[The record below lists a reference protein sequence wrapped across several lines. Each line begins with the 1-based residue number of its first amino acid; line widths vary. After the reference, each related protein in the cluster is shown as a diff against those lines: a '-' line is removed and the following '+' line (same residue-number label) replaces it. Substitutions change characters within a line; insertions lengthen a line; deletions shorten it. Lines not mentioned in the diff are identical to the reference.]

1 MTPSFKS
8 SRRLTLG
15 TPQDNTTSSDTSSHS
30 ATPEFTPSVTPPQ
43 EKQLSLGNLEDITT
57 MDEIK
62 EKDSETKSDTL
73 PVVAEG
79 KIDEGTTNVAEST
92 KKVKCK
98 KLGCKSHATSKKPSK
113 SKKKAP
119 SSDSSS
125 SSSSSSS
132 DSESDQSE
140 SSSDEDRKKSK
151 KKKKNRKRNA
161 KSSKK
166 NDTSEEET
174 ESSDET
180 STDEDKK
187 KRKKRKKSK
196 KTRKAASDTEDE
208 NEKDDD
214 PVARA
219 QAQLDALALR
229 RRGYLG
235 HGGNVR
241 IGQRQVLDEVKKTS
255 GSKTKTTE
263 KKTKDSKPAYFRVD
277 QLWDTSRHNW
287 NLTQTSEKQGEDE
300 YGKYIFHVRRKF
312 DWEGKYDS
320 TVVDIKSKTLKEA
333 LKSVM
338 GECKAV
344 SLEEKTPAIDPNM
357 LFMYLEEIRA
367 HMNELKVKS
376 KSEDKKKAKKLKV
389 QASHVKVLVKFLDKD
404 YSETKKTLYPLL
416 EANLITFDLLWFLY
430 KSNEIA
436 YCPTYSNLDEPRA
449 FKIEYATKES
459 SFVRGTWYNI
469 EGKYF
474 EYDGKT
480 HGRGSLEVEVESF
493 KGPKPITSL
502 ACYPLK
508 YHKEPE
514 QLREQLIQRG
524 RKFLALKGMNYRF
537 HKGMAFYKKKRQVI
551 KVNIN
556 GRIMIDPAGH
566 RRYGQVHSLMVLVKG
581 YWH

>member
-1 MTPSFKS
+1 MIPPFNISK
-8 SRRLTLG
+8 RLTSW
-15 TPQDNTTSSDTSSHS
+15 TPQSNTTSSDTSSHP
-30 ATPEFTPSVTPPQ
+30 ATPEFTPSITPPL
-43 EKQLSLGNLEDITT
+43 EKQSLLGEAEGVTR
-57 MDEIK
+57 MDEIQ
-62 EKDSETKSDTL
+62 EKDAETKGDTP
-73 PVVAEG
+73 PVVAESKVDSG
-79 KIDEGTTNVAEST
+79 PTNAAEPI
-92 KKVKCK
+92 KRGKCK
-98 KLGCKSHATSKKPSK
+98 KPGCKSHAKSKKPSK
-113 SKKKAP
+113 SKKKAR
-119 SSDSSS
+119 SSNSSS

-132 DSESDQSE
+132 DSESDQSD
-140 SSSDEDRKKSK
+140 SSSEEDRRKSK
-151 KKKKNRKRNA
+151 RKNRRRKT

-166 NDTSEEET
+166 KDSSDEET

-187 KRKKRKKSK
+187 KKRKKK
-196 KTRKAASDTEDE
+196 KTKKARKVASDSEDE
-208 NEKDDD
+208 NDKDDD

-219 QAQLDALALR
+219 QAQLDALNLR

-235 HGGNVR
+235 QGGNVR
-241 IGQRQVLDEVKKTS
+241 IGQRQVLDELKKPS
-255 GSKTKTTE
+255 GSKAKTSE
-263 KKTKDSKPAYFRVD
+263 KKTKDTKPSYFRVD

-367 HMNELKVKS
+367 HMNELKAKS
-376 KSEDKKKAKKLKV
+376 KSEDKKKAKKLKIK
-389 QASHVKVLVKFLDKD
+389 AAHVKVLVKYLDKD

-416 EANLITFDLLWFLY
+416 EANLITYDLLWFLY

-449 FKIEYATKES
+449 LKIEYATKES

-469 EGKYF
+469 GEGPDSQFNVPTDITLEGKYF

-480 HGRGSLEVEVESF
+480 HGRGSLVSAQ
-493 KGPKPITSL
+493 I
-502 ACYPLK
+502 
-508 YHKEPE
+508 
-514 QLREQLIQRG
+514 
-524 RKFLALKGMNYRF
+524 
-537 HKGMAFYKKKRQVI
+537 
-551 KVNIN
+551 
-556 GRIMIDPAGH
+556 
-566 RRYGQVHSLMVLVKG
+566 
-581 YWH
+581 